1 MFRNGRE
8 VPMRF
13 QLTQSECGLACLAM
27 VLSHHGR
34 STSVPDC
41 RELLGSGRDG
51 VSVTALASA
60 AQAAGLTVDVDR
72 SADPFGRP
80 LEGPA
85 IAFLSRHHFVVVT
98 QVTERWV
105 HTTDP
110 THGRRR
116 HDRAGFADI
125 YGGVL
130 LRLAP
135 GQDFERRRASLR
147 DAPLIRYLVQFVGA
161 RGSRRLLGTTVALAA
176 GLQVMAL
183 ATPLLTKDLVDSV
196 VPGGHFGP
204 LAGLGFGVV
213 AVALLSGV
221 LSLGRSLALL
231 AVRVRGDQMLSRR
244 FVNHL
249 FRLPIGF
256 FLDRGRGDLL
266 LRLSSVASTRE
277 TLVQQLLS
285 TLIDGFLLVGYLVG
299 LLLLSPLYA
308 AALIP
313 LFIAQLLVLSVAY
326 RRMRVLSQQELR
338 ARSEE
343 QSYLVEA
350 LEAIVPL
357 KANGVE
363 ARAAQRWERLF
374 TAYQT
379 TVRRRGRTAAGIGAA
394 RQGLSTLAP
403 LALLWVGAWMVLTH
417 RMSLGSMLAANAVA
431 LSVLAPLETFA
442 SSGQVYQVVR
452 AQIERVFDVVDT
464 AEESSGPVRIG
475 GGASCR
481 ITLDDISFRYQENR
495 RPVLEGVR
503 LDLPPGSKLGVV
515 GRTGS
520 GKSTLGLL
528 ILGLLRADS
537 GEIRYDGVPMAELD
551 VWDLRS
557 RCGAVLQ
564 ELTLFNGTIR
574 DNLVLAR
581 PDASEEEVIAAA
593 RTAGLHDDVL
603 AMPMGYDTI
612 VGQGG
617 NALSAGQRQRVAL
630 ARALVHRPRVL
641 LLDEAT
647 SHLDPGTERQVD
659 AALNEL
665 SVTRIVISHRLS
677 AIRNADLTIVLDG
690 GRVVEQGRHEEL
702 IAADGPYRRL
712 FGDAATEDPPPS
724 EAPVD
729 AGGVETRA
737 AAGPAAAA
745 GAR

>member
-1 MFRNGRE
+1 MARRSRR
-8 VPMRF
+8 VPMRY

-41 RELLGSGRDG
+41 RSLVGSGRDG
-51 VSVTALASA
+51 VSVPALAA
-60 AQAAGLTVDVDR
+60 AAEAAGLAVTVDR
-72 SADPFGRP
+72 SADPFAQP

-98 QVTERWV
+98 HVTARWV

-116 HDRAGFADI
+116 HSRAAFAAG

-135 GQDFERRRASLR
+135 GPAFERRRTPLR
-147 DAPLIRYLVQFVGA
+147 AAPMARYLARFIGA
-161 RGSRRLLGTTVALAA
+161 RGSRRLLGATVALAA

-183 ATPLLTKDLVDSV
+183 ATPLLTKEVVDSV
-196 VPGGHFGP
+196 VPDDRLGP
-204 LAGLGFGVV
+204 LGGIGLGIA
-213 AVALLSGV
+213 AVALLCAA
-221 LSLGRSLALL
+221 LSFGRALALL
-231 AVRVRGDQMLSRR
+231 AVRIRGDQLMSRR
-244 FVNHL
+244 FVTHL

-266 LRLSSVASTRE
+266 MRLSSVASTRE

-285 TLIDGFLLVGYLVG
+285 TLIDGCLLVGYVVG
-299 LLLLSPLYA
+299 LVLLSPLYA
-308 AALIP
+308 AALAP
-313 LFIAQLLVLSVAY
+313 LFVAQLLVLGVTY
-326 RRMRVLSQQELR
+326 RKMRTLSQQELR

-363 ARAAQRWERLF
+363 DRAAQRWEALF
-374 TAYQT
+374 TSYQG
-379 TVRRRGRTAAGIGAA
+379 TVCRRGRTAAGIGAA
-394 RQGLSTLAP
+394 RQALSTLAP

-417 RMSLGSMLAANAVA
+417 RMSLGTMLAANAVA

-452 AQIERVFDVVDT
+452 AQVERVFDVVDSP
-464 AEESSGPVRIG
+464 EESSGDLRLAADTP
-475 GGASCR
+475 SR
-481 ITLDDISFRYQENR
+481 ITLHGVGFRYQEGR
-495 RPVLEGVR
+495 QPVLRGLE
-503 LDLPPGSKLGVV
+503 LDLPPGGKLGVV

-528 ILGLLRADS
+528 ILGLLRADE
-537 GEIRYDGVPMAELD
+537 GEIRYDGVPIGELD
-551 VWDLRS
+551 VFDLRS

-574 DNLVLAR
+574 ENLTLAR
-581 PDASEEEVIAAA
+581 PDAPDDEVVRAA

-603 AMPMGYDTI
+603 ALPMGYDTL

-630 ARALVHRPRVL
+630 ARALVHRPRLL

-647 SHLDPGTERQVD
+647 SHLDPATERQVD
-659 AALNEL
+659 AALSEL
-665 SVTRIVISHRLS
+665 AVTRIVVSHRLS
-677 AIRNADLTIVLDG
+677 AIRNADQTIVLDG
-690 GRVVEQGRHEEL
+690 GRMVQHGRHEDL
-702 IAADGPYRRL
+702 IREDGIYRRL
-712 FGDAATEDPPPS
+712 FGEAASRQPAE
-724 EAPVD
+724 PV
-729 AGGVETRA
+729 R
-737 AAGPAAAA
+737 
-745 GAR
+745 

>member
-1 MFRNGRE
+1 MARRGRQ
-8 VPMRF
+8 VPMRY

-41 RELLGSGRDG
+41 RALVGSGRDG
-51 VSVTALASA
+51 VSVPALVSA
-60 AQAAGLTVDVDR
+60 AEAAGLTVTVDR
-72 SADPFGRP
+72 SADPFEQP

-98 QVTERWV
+98 RVTARWV

-116 HDRAGFADI
+116 HDRARFAAG

-130 LRLAP
+130 LRMVP
-135 GQDFERRRASLR
+135 GAGFERRRTPLR
-147 DAPLIRYLVQFVGA
+147 AAPMVRYLAQFVGA
-161 RGSRRLLGTTVALAA
+161 RGSRRVLGATVALAA

-183 ATPLLTKDLVDSV
+183 ATPLLTKAVVDSV
-196 VPGGHFGP
+196 VPGDR
-204 LAGLGFGVV
+204 LGSLTGIGVGIA
-213 AVALLSGV
+213 AVALLCGA
-221 LSLGRSLALL
+221 LSFGRALALL
-231 AVRVRGDQMLSRR
+231 AVRVRGDQMMSRR
-244 FVNHL
+244 FVTHL
-249 FRLPIGF
+249 FRLPMGF

-266 LRLSSVASTRE
+266 MRLSSVASTRE

-285 TLIDGFLLVGYLVG
+285 TLIDGFLLVGYLIG

-313 LFIAQLLVLSVAY
+313 LFLAQLLVLGITY
-326 RRMRVLSQQELR
+326 RRMRTLSQQELR

-363 ARAAQRWERLF
+363 ARAAQRWETLF
-374 TAYQT
+374 TAYQG
-379 TVRRRGRTAAGIGAA
+379 TVRLRGRTAARIGAA
-394 RQGLSTLAP
+394 RQALSTLAP

-417 RMSLGSMLAANAVA
+417 RMSLGTMLAANAVA

-452 AQIERVFDVVDT
+452 AQVERVFDVVDS
-464 AEESSGPVRIG
+464 AEEPSGAVRL
-475 GGASCR
+475 ADDTPSR
-481 ITLDDISFRYQENR
+481 ITLHGVGFRYQENQ
-495 RPVLEGVR
+495 RPVLRGLE
-503 LDLPPGSKLGVV
+503 LDLPPGAKLGVV

-528 ILGLLRADS
+528 ILGLLRADE
-537 GEIRYDGVPMAELD
+537 GEIRYDGVPVADLDIWEL
-551 VWDLRS
+551 RA

-574 DNLVLAR
+574 DNLTLSR
-581 PDASEEEVIAAA
+581 PDAPADEVIRAA

-603 AMPMGYDTI
+603 ALPMGYDTM

-617 NALSAGQRQRVAL
+617 SALSAGQRQRVAL
-630 ARALVHRPRVL
+630 ARALVHRPRLL

-647 SHLDPGTERQVD
+647 SHLDPATERQVD
-659 AALNEL
+659 AALSEL
-665 SVTRIVISHRLS
+665 AVTRIVVSHRLS
-677 AIRNADLTIVLDG
+677 AIRNADQTIVLDG
-690 GRVVEQGRHEEL
+690 GRVVQHGRHEEL
-702 IAADGPYRRL
+702 IRADGLYRRL
-712 FGDAATEDPPPS
+712 FGDTAVTA
-724 EAPVD
+724 
-729 AGGVETRA
+729 RA
-737 AAGPAAAA
+737 VG
-745 GAR
+745 